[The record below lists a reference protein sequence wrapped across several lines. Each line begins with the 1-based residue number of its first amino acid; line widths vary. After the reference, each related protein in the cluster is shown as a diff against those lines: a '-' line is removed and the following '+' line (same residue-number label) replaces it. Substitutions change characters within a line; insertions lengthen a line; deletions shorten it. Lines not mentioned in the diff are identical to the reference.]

1 MYEIVLTGPSNPWA
15 HRPERSRGNFS
26 PPAYWWEAVDNN
38 WFVILFNVCLSGMNV
53 TRVATLDTRHSLATT
68 TVFWIRTGGLLLRVY
83 HRLSYSSRYYLQSS
97 LLVNTTAGTRKERAE
112 TTKALVQIVVQNK
125 EMVIFLYGRGKY
137 EGERQRKKEGKTG
150 PENTRHNMRR
160 G

>member
-53 TRVATLDTRHSLATT
+53 SRVATLDTRHSLATT
-68 TVFWIRTGGLLLRVY
+68 TVFWIRTGK
-83 HRLSYSSRYYLQSS
+83 SS
-97 LLVNTTAGTRKERAE
+97 LQASTLEAHPWIHAW
-112 TTKALVQIVVQNK
+112 
-125 EMVIFLYGRGKY
+125 LY
-137 EGERQRKKEGKTG
+137 
-150 PENTRHNMRR
+150 
-160 G
+160 